1 MTKPRRA
8 RRGVERTKLLMCEGV
23 TDKRFADSLKRL
35 LTTRAAGFSVRLDD
49 AGGGGPKSAIMAAIN
64 HAGGFDKRVVFIDSD
79 LAIPNDALAAA
90 RNRDIKIIQSSPL
103 CLEGFL
109 MRLMGHNQQFIN
121 SQEAKDSFHRFY
133 NLRNVVTQEW
143 YEEYITLQRIN
154 SVIRDDR
161 HICREVLNDLCNVF
175 TVF

>member
-1 MTKPRRA
+1 MTKPKRQK
-8 RRGVERTKLLMCEGV
+8 RGVERTKLLMCEGI
-23 TDKRFADSLKRL
+23 TDKRFADCLKRL
-35 LTTRAAGFSVRLDD
+35 LTTRKSGFSVRLDD

-79 LAIPNDALAAA
+79 LQIPNDALNAA
-90 RNRDIKIIQSSPL
+90 RNRDIKIIQSFPL

-109 MRLMGHNQQFIN
+109 MRLMGHGQEFIS
-121 SQEAKDSFHRFY
+121 SQDAKDSFHRIY

-143 YEEYITLQRIN
+143 YEEYITLQHIN
-154 SVIRDDR
+154 SVINDDR
-161 HICREVLNDLCNVF
+161 HVCQKVMIELRDVF

>member
-23 TDKRFADSLKRL
+23 TDKRFADCLKRL

-90 RNRDIKIIQSSPL
+90 RNRDIKSFNPHHYVWR
-103 CLEGFL
+103 GF
-109 MRLMGHNQQFIN
+109 
-121 SQEAKDSFHRFY
+121 
-133 NLRNVVTQEW
+133 
-143 YEEYITLQRIN
+143 
-154 SVIRDDR
+154 
-161 HICREVLNDLCNVF
+161 
-175 TVF
+175 

>member
-1 MTKPRRA
+1 MTKPKRV
-8 RRGVERTKLLMCEGV
+8 RRGVERTKLLMCEGI
-23 TDKRFADSLKRL
+23 TDKRFADCLKRL
-35 LTTRAAGFSVRLDD
+35 LTTRKAGFSVRLDD

-79 LAIPNDALAAA
+79 LVIPTDALNAA
-90 RNRDIKIIQSSPL
+90 RNRDIKIIQSSPY

-109 MRLMGHNQQFIN
+109 MRLMGHNQGFIN
-121 SQEAKDSFHRFY
+121 SQNAKDSFHELY

-143 YEEYITLQRIN
+143 YEEYITLQHIN
-154 SVIRDDR
+154 SVIDDNRHVCQKVITELRD
-161 HICREVLNDLCNVF
+161 VF

>member
-1 MTKPRRA
+1 
-8 RRGVERTKLLMCEGV
+8 
-23 TDKRFADSLKRL
+23 
-35 LTTRAAGFSVRLDD
+35 
-49 AGGGGPKSAIMAAIN
+49 
-64 HAGGFDKRVVFIDSD
+64 
-79 LAIPNDALAAA
+79 
-90 RNRDIKIIQSSPL
+90 
-103 CLEGFL
+103 